1 MTSVALKGLLGR
13 KVRTILTAIAI
24 VLGVA
29 MVSGSFVLTD
39 SIERA
44 FSSIF
49 SNAYED
55 SDAVVSGRKLL
66 DWSQSGRAVVAEEV
80 LADVR
85 TLPEV
90 ANASGTILDLSGDT
104 NQAKILDRNGKP
116 ITGDNPTFGLGVD
129 SQDEEFSPFE
139 LVEGAWGARP
149 GEVVIDKAT
158 ASEHGFS
165 VGDRVEVGANGPTR
179 SFELVGIAKIGGV
192 DSIGGATF
200 AIWDIETAQA
210 MLGKAGY
217 DVIAVQAAEGVSQ
230 EALVD
235 AIAPRLPQTA
245 LVQTGEQ
252 QAEEDAAG
260 VAEFVKFIRYF
271 LLAFGGIAL
280 FVGAFVIFNTLSI
293 TIAQRT
299 RELATLRTLGA
310 SRRQVLRSVV
320 LEGTVIGALASAV
333 GVTLGIL
340 LAKGLSALFAALDLD
355 LPQSGTI
362 VQPRTVIVSLLVGTL
377 VTLVASVWPAV
388 RATRIAPISAV
399 REGGAVVKRL
409 TTRSLLAALVV
420 SGLSAAALSYGL
432 LGNGVGGST
441 RALGIGLG
449 ALGLFVGIALLAPR
463 LVRPLAAFVGAPAER
478 FGGAAGRL
486 ARENAVRKP
495 SRTAATAAALMIG
508 LTLVTFV
515 ATFGRG
521 LIASDEK
528 AIRDQLATSHVI
540 TSQSGWNIMP
550 VDAAQALAG
559 REDVS
564 LVSSVR
570 ADRAKLDAGRE
581 VDVNG
586 VDPTTIDRGYRFEW
600 KEGSDA
606 VWADLGRD
614 GAVVRDDLAKDEA
627 LAVGDT
633 VGYLTPSGKKVEVV
647 IRGIYEP
654 GKFDPLLGH
663 VLVSQA
669 AFDASFPRPG
679 DMFTFVEAASSA
691 NLERALVQF
700 PDTKVQTQDEFVK
713 EWSAWLGSMMNLFY
727 VLLALSVIVSL
738 FGMVNTLVLAVFE
751 RTREVGMLRAVGMTR
766 RQTRRMIRAES
777 VITALIGAALGIPL
791 GIALAALVTQ
801 SLAQFGATFSL
812 PVGTIAVFAVVAV
825 FAGIVAAIMPARRAA
840 RLNVLEA
847 LQYE

>member
-1 MTSVALKGLLGR
+1 MTAVSLKGLLGR
-13 KVRTILTAIAI
+13 KVRTILTALAI
-24 VLGVA
+24 ILGVA

-49 SNAYED
+49 SNAYD
-55 SDAVVSGRKLL
+55 DTDAVVSGRKLL
-66 DWSQSGRAVVAEEV
+66 DWSQSGRAVVSEQVLDEV
-80 LADVR
+80 RA
-85 TLPEV
+85 LPEV
-90 ANASGTILDLSGDT
+90 KTAAGTILDLSGDT
-104 NQAKILDRNGKP
+104 NQAKILDRSGEP
-116 ITGDNPTFGLGVD
+116 ITGDNPTFGLGMNAE
-129 SQDEEFSPFE
+129 DEEFSPFE
-139 LVEGAWGARP
+139 LVEGAWAAGA

-165 VGDRVEVGANGPTR
+165 VGDRVEIGANGPTR
-179 SFELVGIAKIGGV
+179 SFQLVGIAKIGGV

-200 AIWDIETAQA
+200 AIWDVGTAQA
-210 MLGKAGY
+210 MLGKDGF
-217 DVIAVQAAEGVSQ
+217 DVIAVQAADDVSS

-235 AIAPRLPQTA
+235 AIAPRIPETA

-271 LLAFGGIAL
+271 LLGFGGIAL

-320 LEGTVIGALASAV
+320 LEGTVIGFLASAV
-333 GVTLGIL
+333 GVIVGVL
-340 LAKGLSALFAALDLD
+340 LAKGLAALFAALDLD

-362 VQPRTVIVSLLVGTL
+362 VQPRTVIVSLLVGTV

-388 RATRIAPISAV
+388 RATRIPPISAV
-399 REGGAVVKRL
+399 REGGIVVKRL
-409 TTRSLLAALVV
+409 TKRALLAALVV
-420 SGLSAAALSYGL
+420 CGLSTAALSYGL
-432 LGNGVGGST
+432 LGEGVGGMT

-449 ALGLFVGIALLAPR
+449 ALGLFVGIAMLAPR
-463 LVRPLAAFVGAPAER
+463 LVRPLAAFVGAPADR
-478 FGGAAGRL
+478 LGGAAGRL
-486 ARENAVRKP
+486 ARENAVRNP

-528 AIRDQLATSHVI
+528 AIRDQLATSHVV
-540 TSQSGWNIMP
+540 TSQSGWNNMP
-550 VDAAQALAG
+550 VGAG
-559 REDVS
+559 KELERVDGVT
-564 LVSSVR
+564 LVSAVR
-570 ADRAKLDAGRE
+570 DDRAKLDAGRE

-586 VDPTTIDRGYRFEW
+586 VDPATIARGYRFEW
-600 KEGSDA
+600 KKGSDA
-606 VWADLGRD
+606 VWADLGRN
-614 GAVVRDDLAKDEA
+614 GAVVRDDLAKDEE

-633 VGYLTPSGKKVEVV
+633 IGYLTPSGKHVEVV
-647 IRGIYEP
+647 VRGIYEP
-654 GKFDPLLGH
+654 AKFDPLLGH

-669 AFDASFPRPG
+669 AFDATFPRPG
-679 DMFTFVEAASSA
+679 DMFTFVEATSSA
-691 NLERALVQF
+691 DLKQALAQF
-700 PDTKVQTQDEFVK
+700 PDTKVQTQDEFVE

-791 GIALAALVTQ
+791 GIGLAALVTQ

-812 PVGTIAVFAVVAV
+812 PLGTIAVFALVAV
-825 FAGIVAAIMPARRAA
+825 LAGMLAAIMPARRAA

>member
-1 MTSVALKGLLGR
+1 CWSSS
-13 KVRTILTAIAI
+13 

-55 SDAVVSGRKLL
+55 TDAVVSGRKLL
-66 DWSQSGRAVVAEEV
+66 DWSQSGRAVVSEDV
-80 LADVR
+80 LAEVR
-85 TLPEV
+85 ALPEV
-90 ANASGTILDLSGDT
+90 ETAAGTILDLSGDT
-104 NQAKILDRNGKP
+104 NQAKILDKTGDP
-116 ITGDNPTFGLGVD
+116 ITGDNPTFGLGLNA
-129 SQDEEFSPFE
+129 QDDEFSPFE
-139 LVEGAWGARP
+139 LVEGAWGSRP
-149 GEVVIDKAT
+149 DEVVIDKAT
-158 ASEHGFS
+158 ASGHGFA
-165 VGDRVEVGANGPTR
+165 VGDRIEVGANGPTR

-200 AIWDIETAQA
+200 AIWDVETAQV
-210 MLGKAGY
+210 MLGKDGF
-217 DVIAVQAAEGVSQ
+217 DVIAVQAAENVSA

-235 AIAPRLPQTA
+235 AIAPRLPDTA

-320 LEGTVIGALASAV
+320 LEGGVIGFLASSV
-333 GVTLGIL
+333 GVALGIL
-340 LAKGLSALFAALDLD
+340 LAKGLAALFAALHLD

-377 VTLVASVWPAV
+377 VTLGASLWPAV

-409 TTRSLLAALVV
+409 SKRTLVAALFV

-432 LGNGVGGST
+432 LGDGVGGGT

-449 ALGLFVGIALLAPR
+449 ALGFFIGIALLAPR

-478 FGGAAGRL
+478 FGGAAGRI
-486 ARENAVRKP
+486 ARENAVRNP

-521 LIASDEK
+521 LMASDEK
-528 AIRDQLATSHVI
+528 AIRDQLATSHVV
-540 TSQSGWNIMP
+540 TSQNGWSNMP
-550 VDAAQALAG
+550 VGAGEALAG
-559 REDVS
+559 SRDVS
-564 LVSSVR
+564 LVSAVR

-586 VDPTTIDRGYRFEW
+586 VDPQTIA
-600 KEGSDA
+600 DA
-606 VWADLGRD
+606 
-614 GAVVRDDLAKDEA
+614 
-627 LAVGDT
+627 
-633 VGYLTPSGKKVEVV
+633 
-647 IRGIYEP
+647 I
-654 GKFDPLLGH
+654 
-663 VLVSQA
+663 
-669 AFDASFPRPG
+669 
-679 DMFTFVEAASSA
+679 ASSGSKDPTTCSGRSA
-691 NLERALVQF
+691 RTAPSCATTSLV
-700 PDTKVQTQDEFVK
+700 
-713 EWSAWLGSMMNLFY
+713 
-727 VLLALSVIVSL
+727 
-738 FGMVNTLVLAVFE
+738 
-751 RTREVGMLRAVGMTR
+751 TR
-766 RQTRRMIRAES
+766 RSPSAT
-777 VITALIGAALGIPL
+777 PF
-791 GIALAALVTQ
+791 VT
-801 SLAQFGATFSL
+801 
-812 PVGTIAVFAVVAV
+812 
-825 FAGIVAAIMPARRAA
+825 
-840 RLNVLEA
+840 
-847 LQYE
+847 